1 MAQWGDGESYSDGV
15 YGDNTYDSGAI
26 NSLSPYALDPSYL
39 PKEPEYIFPIESR
52 RRSLGD
58 RILPVTGHC
67 YLSGIAV
74 GGAWGLYEGLSTLP
88 VGESNRLKLNTVINC
103 CTRRGPFL
111 ANNLAVLGL
120 IYSTTNHILCRVTE
134 QEDSMINSVAAGTL
148 TGALY
153 KSTAGL
159 RPVLIASS
167 LGACFVG
174 SIAVGHYIYSN
185 RHRFLRYNTA

>member
-1 MAQWGDGESYSDGV
+1 MF
-15 YGDNTYDSGAI
+15 I
-26 NSLSPYALDPSYL
+26 P
-39 PKEPEYIFPIESR
+39 
-52 RRSLGD
+52 
-58 RILPVTGHC
+58 
-67 YLSGIAV
+67 
-74 GGAWGLYEGLSTLP
+74 
-88 VGESNRLKLNTVINC
+88 
-103 CTRRGPFL
+103 
-111 ANNLAVLGL
+111 GL

-153 KSTAGL
+153 KSTGITVYVFILSTLPYCVLLAGL